1 MVKKIFDPFKKNK
14 KKKEKK
20 QKTAKIINFVNKSK
34 EQKKIVTER
43 EEIKRMDAL
52 AKELVDVYYDA
63 ARKSI
68 LDLAY
73 CFYFLIFRVLQR
85 TISRV
90 SFPIYQYYYKS
101 ASKEILSTYNQ
112 WIEKYK
118 DWDGASLNDNVEGSK
133 KPRNESDT
141 VH

>member
-63 ARKSI
+63 A
-68 LDLAY
+68 
-73 CFYFLIFRVLQR
+73 
-85 TISRV
+85 
-90 SFPIYQYYYKS
+90 
-101 ASKEILSTYNQ
+101 
-112 WIEKYK
+112 
-118 DWDGASLNDNVEGSK
+118 K
-133 KPRNESDT
+133 K
-141 VH
+141 VF